1 MKIVIAG
8 AGDVGFH
15 LATLLAIENQDII
28 LIDNDQDV
36 LDYAG
41 THLDVLTVRGDATSM
56 AVLNQAFAPSA
67 DLFLAVTT
75 SEKTNMMS
83 AIIAKK
89 MGCRSVIARVDNEE
103 YMQCEHTETICSLG
117 IDQIISPRQLASEEI
132 SRLIKQCSFTD
143 IFEFEEGKLSLVGIT
158 LDDDSPLV
166 GVRLSD
172 IGHLEA
178 KVDLHPIA
186 ILRGHT
192 TIIPRGFTQLQRA
205 DHIYFIT
212 KPEKQ
217 GLVEAFVGKKR
228 RKVKSIMILGGTDL
242 AISTARLLQDE
253 YNITIVEEKKN
264 RCQYINEQLNNVLVI
279 KGGYSNIDLLK
290 EEGLDSM
297 DAFIALTGNSET
309 NIISC
314 LTARNHGV
322 YKTIAQVEN
331 KEYIHISQNIGVD
344 TLINKKLLAA
354 NKIFRHIRK
363 GNIEAITSLH
373 GVDAEVIE
381 YVIQKSNQLTK
392 KKVKDLHFPDTA
404 LIGGIIRGAE
414 TLIPNGN
421 TQLQIGDKVIVF
433 ALPVAIK
440 RLEELFR

>member
-1 MKIVIAG
+1 M
-8 AGDVGFH
+8 
-15 LATLLAIENQDII
+15 AI
-28 LIDNDQDV
+28 
-36 LDYAG
+36 
-41 THLDVLTVRGDATSM
+41 
-56 AVLNQAFAPSA
+56 LNQAFVPTA

-89 MGCRSVIARVDNEE
+89 LGCRSVIARVDNEE
-103 YMQCEHTETICSLG
+103 YMQSEHTETICSLG

-143 IFEFEEGKLSLVGIT
+143 IFEFEDGKLSLVGIT

-172 IGHLEA
+172 IGHLET

-212 KPEKQ
+212 RPEKQ

-228 RKVKSIMILGGTDL
+228 KKVKSIMILGGTDL
-242 AISTARLLQDE
+242 SISTARLLQDN
-253 YNITIVEEKKN
+253 YNVTIVAQKKA
-264 RCQYINEQLNNVLVI
+264 RCQYINEQLDNVLVI
-279 KGGYSNIDLLK
+279 KGDYSNTELLQ
-290 EEGLDSM
+290 EEGLDHM

-354 NKIFRHIRK
+354 NKIFRHVRK
-363 GNIEAITSLH
+363 GNIEAITTLH

-392 KKVKDLHFPDTA
+392 KKVKELHFPKTA
-404 LIGGIIRGAE
+404 LIGGVIRGTE

-421 TQLQIGDKVIVF
+421 TQLQFGDKVIVF
-433 ALPVAIK
+433 ALPEAIK